1 MFNTTPPKHT
11 SANTE
16 QSKYLKEDIINK
28 SISSP
33 NETADTIKYNLKLSI
48 FLNFI
53 TKSSVNRKFT
63 LCNCKKIVYI

>member
-1 MFNTTPPKHT
+1 MFNITPPKHT
-11 SANTE
+11 SANTK
-16 QSKYLKEDIINK
+16 QSKYLKEAIINK

-53 TKSSVNRKFT
+53 TKSSVNRKFA

>member
-1 MFNTTPPKHT
+1 MFNTTPPKHMST
-11 SANTE
+11 NIK
-16 QSKYLKEDIINK
+16 QSRYLKEAIINK

-53 TKSSVNRKFT
+53 TKSSVNR
-63 LCNCKKIVYI
+63 

>member
-1 MFNTTPPKHT
+1 MFNTTPPKHM

-16 QSKYLKEDIINK
+16 QSIYLKETIINK
-28 SISSP
+28 NISSP

-53 TKSSVNRKFT
+53 TKSSVSK
-63 LCNCKKIVYI
+63 

>member
-11 SANTE
+11 SANTR
-16 QSKYLKEDIINK
+16 QSRYLKEDIINK

-53 TKSSVNRKFT
+53 TKSSVSRKFAI
-63 LCNCKKIVYI
+63 CNFKKIFYI